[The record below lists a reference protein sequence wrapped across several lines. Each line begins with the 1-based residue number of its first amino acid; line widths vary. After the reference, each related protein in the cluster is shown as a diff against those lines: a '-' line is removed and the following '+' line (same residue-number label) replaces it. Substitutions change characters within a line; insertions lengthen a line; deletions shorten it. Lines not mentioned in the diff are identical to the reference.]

1 MTKQY
6 FSVCILLASIIFI
19 TSCSKT
25 GDDYKVSPNKLKYK
39 IIVDNK
45 KPKAKFGEYVTYN
58 IIWKTLKDSLLFSSK
73 DSNQPLVS
81 LVARPVFEGDP
92 WEVFTMIGD
101 GDSASVKVP
110 AEIIFKKYLPKNL
123 QPNDLIVMDIKVL
136 SVMNQHAYDSVSI
149 AKLNQQLNREGY
161 MLEAY
166 MRENNLNGTKTS
178 TGLYV
183 VIEKQGTGKQAAQGN
198 TIKVAYSGKTLDGRI
213 VDSSSKPGGQPY
225 EFTIGAPYSAIAGW
239 NEGLQHFSKGGKG
252 KLLIPS
258 ELAYGE
264 RGNPPAIGSNEP
276 LVFDIELLEIK

>member
-1 MTKQY
+1 MIKQY
-6 FSVCILLASIIFI
+6 FSFCILLASIIFI

-25 GDDYKVSPNKLKYK
+25 DDDYKVSPNKLKYK

-92 WEVFTMIGD
+92 WEIFTMIGD

-149 AKLNQQLNREGY
+149 AKLNQQLNREGDL
-161 MLEAY
+161 LEAY
-166 MRENNLNGTKTS
+166 VGEKNLIAKKTS

-183 VIEKQGTGKQAAQGN
+183 VIEKEGTGKQPTTGN
-198 TIKVAYSGKTLDGRI
+198 TVKVNYTGRTLNGYI
-213 VDSSSKPGGQPY
+213 FDSSLKPGRLPY
-225 EFTIGAPYSAIAGW
+225 EFTIGTPNIIQGW

-264 RGNPPAIGSNEP
+264 RGNPPAIGPNEP